1 MHPVFPKISTDPH
14 LSAFRRL
21 PVGACCLY
29 LAVVGFGSLGYGFQE
44 ETLALEANPPAR
56 QNTILRAYFRKQ
68 FANMRSFHNTPGWRN
83 DPFAENFVDRQID
96 HFLSQLHEKLS
107 LLRSHFS
114 QVEASRTALL
124 TVTSPQEQRSARL
137 QWETSLRKVERYS
150 GDVWNLLRYILT
162 NLEDRD
168 HFKPRFSAADMESV
182 FRRQVEFMGEEIVEA
197 ERKIQHYFFE
207 SGRTVQVEDLR
218 GENMLIHLYHVKQM
232 AKKLKGEKC

>member
-1 MHPVFPKISTDPH
+1 
-14 LSAFRRL
+14 
-21 PVGACCLY
+21 
-29 LAVVGFGSLGYGFQE
+29 
-44 ETLALEANPPAR
+44 
-56 QNTILRAYFRKQ
+56 
-68 FANMRSFHNTPGWRN
+68 MRSFHNTPGRRN
-83 DPFAENFVDRQID
+83 NPFTEDFVDRQID
-96 HFLSQLHEKLS
+96 HFLSQLQEKLS

-114 QVEASRTALL
+114 QVESSRTALL

-150 GDVWNLLRYILT
+150 GDVWNLLRYVFT
-162 NLEDRD
+162 DLEDRD
-168 HFKPRFSAADMESV
+168 RFKPRFSAADMESV